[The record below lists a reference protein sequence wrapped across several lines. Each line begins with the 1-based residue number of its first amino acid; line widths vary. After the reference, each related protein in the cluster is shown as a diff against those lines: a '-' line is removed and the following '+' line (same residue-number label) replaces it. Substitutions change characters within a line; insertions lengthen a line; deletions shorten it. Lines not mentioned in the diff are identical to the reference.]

1 MLFQSLQYIQ
11 LEQISLSILLI
22 FITYINIIFI

>member
-22 FITYINIIFI
+22 FITYINTIFI